1 MLRIRPPAVLAVR
14 ALARPWRTQGYLLY
28 LLALLHLSSFFRFD
42 VLVTIHLYDP
52 L

>member
-1 MLRIRPPAVLAVR
+1 MDSPTCGLGGA

-28 LLALLHLSSFFRFD
+28 LLALLHLSFFFRFD
-42 VLVTIHLYDP
+42 ALVTIHLYDP